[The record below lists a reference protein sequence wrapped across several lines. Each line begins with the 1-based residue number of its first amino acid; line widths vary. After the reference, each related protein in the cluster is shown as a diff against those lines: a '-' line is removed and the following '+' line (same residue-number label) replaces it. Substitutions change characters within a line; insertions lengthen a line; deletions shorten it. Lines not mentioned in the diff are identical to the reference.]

1 MAPKSFLDTIN
12 PKGHLEIIKTYLD
25 GTSEVLLDEHNVI
38 TVGMG
43 ITLAALFANDNTT
56 ASAGEF
62 SLAYFQVGKQV
73 RPMDTSNVTLHSPL
87 NLSEYGTDSSLT
99 VQEHQTSTNSTQAFI
114 HMNSAYVARSALSKV
129 TFTILISDDT
139 ANNQTLREIGLWSK
153 NPLQLSPSRSYLCAY
168 RTFSSIAKTSD
179 FSLTFRW
186 TIDF

>member
-43 ITLAALFANDNTT
+43 VTLAALFANDNIT

-62 SLAYFQVGKQV
+62 AMAYFQVGKDTKA
-73 RPMDTSNVTLHSPL
+73 MDTSATTLKDQ
-87 NLSEYGTDSSLT
+87 LSLIEYGTDSSLT
-99 VQEHQTSTNSTQAFI
+99 VQEHLTSTNSTQAFI
-114 HMNSAYVARSALSKV
+114 HTNSAYVARSALSKV

-139 ANNQTLREIGLWSK
+139 ANNQTLQEIGLWSK

>member
-25 GTSEVLLDEHNVI
+25 GTSEVLLDDHNVI

-43 ITLAALFANDNTT
+43 ITLAALFANDNIT
-56 ASAGEF
+56 ASAGDF
-62 SLAYFQVGKQV
+62 AIPYFQVGKNTKA
-73 RPMDTSNVTLHSPL
+73 MDTSAVTLKAPL
-87 NLSEYGTDSSLT
+87 ELGEYGTDSSLT
-99 VQEHQTSTNSTQAFI
+99 VQEHLTSTGSTQAFI

-129 TFTILISDDT
+129 TFTVLISDDT
-139 ANNQTLREIGLWSK
+139 ANGYDLKEIGLWSK

-168 RTFSSIAKTSD
+168 RTFNTISKNSD